1 MTAPNPI
8 PDYVGVRANILFIK
22 ILPIIGNISSNKTGL
37 LPVTSSR
44 GVNYIM
50 VMVDYDSN
58 AILAER
64 LTSCTNTE
72 LLRAVKKL
80 YEHLKERGL
89 QPRMNMLGNE

>member
-1 MTAPNPI
+1 
-8 PDYVGVRANILFIK
+8 
-22 ILPIIGNISSNKTGL
+22 
-37 LPVTSSR
+37 
-44 GVNYIM
+44 M

-58 AILAER
+58 AILAEP

-72 LLRAVKKL
+72 LLRAVTKL